1 MGSRENKRKGSGT
14 ENIELETILP
24 VKWFFYKRRR
34 DMGLLEDVGARNV
47 FHGVSA
53 FVSYEGRNAVPL
65 CAAENSIIHGK
76 GNRARERRNK

>member
-1 MGSRENKRKGSGT
+1 
-14 ENIELETILP
+14 
-24 VKWFFYKRRR
+24 
-34 DMGLLEDVGARNV
+34 MGLLEDVGARNV

-76 GNRARERRNK
+76 GNRARERRNKQKIKKYKNHLVKSKENTGAYLQVGKAEIMFQTQ